1 LNFMLPGRLTI
12 EGLNLKNA
20 AIKVATFD
28 KCMILED
35 VKHIQ
40 VNLTT
45 CILFRT
51 FCPKELDTL
60 NSEACSMKVVFIN
73 TLNNLWILKNS
84 ASTNNEF
91 IHRL

>member
-1 LNFMLPGRLTI
+1 MLPGRLTI

-51 FCPKELDTL
+51 FCPKELDT
-60 NSEACSMKVVFIN
+60 
-73 TLNNLWILKNS
+73 
-84 ASTNNEF
+84 
-91 IHRL
+91 